1 MSNTEII
8 SGTNIVLNSNNNIF
22 LDAPRTIVSGLLN
35 TANPRLQCELTVK
48 SYSNNNITVSD
59 ISNGVVIF
67 NENSNQPYVNYATN
81 LYQNPYMVDSSMFYN
96 TGYNYPSYENNY
108 YVPNDSADMDGLG
121 NLLGVN
127 LPNADD
133 LSSVLKVG
141 ESAELTII
149 NNGNSALRLRETA
162 NEKTVGFDL
171 VYDATSAKFIVKR
184 ETNTLTYYIRSA

>member
-48 SYSNNNITVSD
+48 SYSNNTITDDD

-67 NENSNQPYVNYATN
+67 NENNNSIPYY
-81 LYQNPYMVDSSMFYN
+81 LSQNPYMVDSSMFYN
-96 TGYNYPSYENNY
+96 TGYN
-108 YVPNDSADMDGLG
+108 VPIQNDPFSEINASS
-121 NLLGVN
+121 NLLELD
-127 LPNADD
+127 LPTN